1 MNIFRQIFGFKQ
13 SPQSMQHQLF
23 GNLTF
28 SRHDGW
34 INPSFSVFGYSGIE
48 LLIDAGP
55 EGPNSDQVEAFN
67 NLSRKHEMILSES
80 VKRLQKTRGEMQLP
94 PGTFVL
100 SGITIPSYGAESHGK
115 LWTLW
120 FDCPEDEHF
129 MFGVQSDDEW
139 QTLHPFADD

>member
-1 MNIFRQIFGFKQ
+1 MID
-13 SPQSMQHQLF
+13 HQLF
-23 GNLTF
+23 GQLTF

-34 INPSFSVFGYSGIE
+34 INSSFTAFGCSGIE

-55 EGPNSDQVEAFN
+55 EGPTLQQVEAFKN
-67 NLSRKHEMILSES
+67 FSHKHESVLSES
-80 VKRLQKTRGEMQLP
+80 TKRLQDTRSEMQLP
-94 PGTFVL
+94 PGAFVL
-100 SGITIPSYGAESHGK
+100 SGITIPSYKPEPQGK